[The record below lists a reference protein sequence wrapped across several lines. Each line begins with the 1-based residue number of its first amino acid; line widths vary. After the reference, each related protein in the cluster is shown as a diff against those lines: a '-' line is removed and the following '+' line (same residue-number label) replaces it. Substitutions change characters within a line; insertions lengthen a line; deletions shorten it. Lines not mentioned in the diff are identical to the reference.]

1 MENCNH
7 TAMTEVTEF
16 ILMGITD
23 NPGLQAPLLG
33 IFLVIYLVTVMGNL
47 GMIIVT
53 HLDSKLHTPMY
64 FFLRHLSIT
73 DLGYST
79 VIGPKMMVNFVV
91 HKNTISY
98 NWCATQLTFFEIFII
113 TELFILSAMAYDRYV
128 AICKPLLYVVLMA
141 EKVRWG
147 LVLTPYLYSTF
158 VSLLLTIKLFKL
170 SFYGSNVI
178 DYFYCD
184 CVLLMSMLCSDTHE
198 LELIILIFSGCNL
211 LYSLLIVLVSYMF
224 ILVTILRM
232 SSTEGRY
239 KAFST
244 CSSHL
249 TVVVVFYGTLLFIYL
264 QPKSSH
270 TFGIDK
276 MASVFYTLVIPMLNP
291 LIYSLRNKEVK
302 DALKR
307 IFESKEEKISDKFV
321 SQDNRNHPHLSAKR
335 KKKMT

>member
-1 MENCNH
+1 MNHIENSNH
-7 TAMTEVTEF
+7 TAVMQVTEF
-16 ILMGITD
+16 IHLGITD
-23 NPGLQAPLLG
+23 NPVLQVPLFG
-33 IFLVIYLVTVMGNL
+33 IFLVIYLVTVLGNL
-47 GMIIVT
+47 GMVILT

-91 HKNTISY
+91 HKNSISY
-98 NWCATQLTFFEIFII
+98 SGCATQLAFFEIFII
-113 TELFILSAMAYDRYV
+113 TELFILSAMAYDRCV
-128 AICKPLLYVVLMA
+128 AICRPLLYVVLMA
-141 EKVRWG
+141 EKVCWG
-147 LVLTPYLYSTF
+147 LVFAPYLYSTF
-158 VSLLLTIKLFKL
+158 VSLFLTAKLFTL
-170 SFYGSNVI
+170 SFCGSNVI
-178 DYFYCD
+178 RYFYCD
-184 CVLLMSMLCSDTHE
+184 CLPLLSMLCSDTHE

-211 LYSLLIVLVSYMF
+211 LSSLLIVLISYMF
-224 ILVTILRM
+224 ILVAILRM
-232 SSTEGRY
+232 NSTEGRY

-270 TFGIDK
+270 AFIIDK

-291 LIYSLRNKEVK
+291 LIYSLRNKDVK

-307 IFESKEEKISDKFV
+307 SLTRFKT
-321 SQDNRNHPHLSAKR
+321 P
-335 KKKMT
+335 T